1 MAAVLSVRV
10 YTGANAATESA
21 AQTGISFLSIDS
33 AATDTTTRQN
43 NPVQAGTASFE
54 KHLRLKIDT
63 APAVSVSNF
72 KWWTDAAGTANVN
85 LRAKEGVGTGG
96 ATPGT
101 GDTTPSATA
110 MTGDIDAYTR
120 TSGAKGTW
128 DSASYGT
135 LNNVTKAL
143 LLQLQPQAAASPG
156 AWPQETINYSYDEV

>member
-1 MAAVLSVRV
+1 MPASLSVRV
-10 YTGANAATESA
+10 YTSTNAATEST

-33 AATDTTTRQN
+33 AATDSTTRQN
-43 NPVQAGTASFE
+43 NPVQAGSASYE

-72 KWWTDAAGTANVN
+72 KWWTDGSGTANVA

-110 MTGDIDAYTR
+110 MSSDIDAYTR
-120 TSGAKGTW
+120 TSGSKGTW
-128 DSASYGT
+128 DSASYST
-135 LNNVTKAL
+135 INHVTKAL
-143 LLQLQPQAAASPG
+143 LLQLQPNASATPG
-156 AWPQETINYSYDEV
+156 AWTQETINFSYDEV

>member
-1 MAAVLSVRV
+1 MPASLSVRV
-10 YTGANAATESA
+10 YTSTNAATEST

-33 AATDTTTRQN
+33 AATDSTTRQN
-43 NPVQAGTASFE
+43 NPVQAGSASYE

-72 KWWTDAAGTANVN
+72 KWWTDGSGTANVA

-110 MTGDIDAYTR
+110 MSSDIDAYTR

-128 DSASYGT
+128 DSSSYST
-135 LNNVTKAL
+135 LNHVTKAL
-143 LLQLQPQAAASPG
+143 LLQLQPASNASPG
-156 AWPQETINYSYDEV
+156 AWTQETISFSYDEV